1 MIVTETRLE
10 NIANGYLDPDR
21 LSEPFI
27 ITRTHNSL
35 IHSEDGSKEGSWA
48 YSFIWGKKFT
58 RDNEIDKTLDITPQL
73 AKKLIKIYEM
83 HVAHK
88 SIDGQIY
95 EMPGEPFKKNFH
107 N

>member
-10 NIANGYLDPDR
+10 NIANGYLDPEKLD
-21 LSEPFI
+21 EPFI
-27 ITRTHNSL
+27 ITRCHNSFAN
-35 IHSEDGSKEGSWA
+35 SEDESKEGTWS
-48 YSFIWGKKFT
+48 YSFIWGKKFN
-58 RDNEIDKTLDITPQL
+58 RNNEIDKTIDITPKL

-88 SIDGQIY
+88 LSNGQIY